1 MICYHVSA
9 VDFYTKAKIVSL
21 LEANIA
27 VIVIT
32 QQKIVSGK
40 NIQHL
45 GIEDIERL
53 KKISLK
59 RQKDQFL
66 AGREL
71 VSVLSDGDNILQE
84 LKFSD
89 LGKPYI
95 ENYFPFSL
103 SYSANLVACGFSPAG
118 QIGIDIEKLDNGNTF
133 LLTQNTEREVCTDNE
148 LKWLHDQKYY
158 SEAFINI
165 WVRKESM
172 SKYLGTG
179 LMRDLNCME
188 TFPDKNKTE
197 ISDGDKKF
205 QLIVHLLTTIDKKI
219 LVGATF
225 DKADDICLVI
235 VGEEPVV

>member
-1 MICYHVSA
+1 MICYHASA

-27 VIVIT
+27 VIIIT
-32 QQKIVSGK
+32 PQKIISEEY
-40 NIQHL
+40 IQHL

-71 VSVLSDGDNILQE
+71 VSVLSDNKNILQE

-89 LGKPYI
+89 LGKPYL

-103 SYSANLVACGFSPAG
+103 SYSENLVACGFSPAG
-118 QIGIDIEKLDNGNTF
+118 EIGIDIEKLDNGNAF
-133 LLTQNTEREVCTDNE
+133 PLTQNTEREVCTENE
-148 LKWLHDQKYY
+148 LKWLYDQEPYN
-158 SEAFINI
+158 EAFINI

-172 SKYLGTG
+172 SKYFGTG
-179 LMRDLNCME
+179 LMCDLNLME
-188 TFPDKNKTE
+188 TFPDKDKTE
-197 ISDGDKKF
+197 ISDGDKKS
-205 QLIVHLLTTIDKKI
+205 QLIVHLLTIIDKQI

-225 DKADDICLVI
+225 DNADDICLVI
-235 VGEEPVV
+235 VGE